1 MACSRSGSARSPGEP
16 TLVHDDF
23 WPGNTVWLR
32 NKLNAV
38 IDWSE
43 AEVGD
48 PRADVSQ
55 CRIDLTAMHSEEY
68 AEAFLDAY
76 QRSRPGGPLPDIW
89 FFDLFR
95 GLRALGSL
103 ERWLLG
109 YHDIG
114 LSHLTLEPMIARLE
128 QFLRKALE
136 RSSEF

>member
-1 MACSRSGSARSPGEP
+1 MLTQRLGSISWPEP

-23 WPGNTVWLR
+23 WPGNTVWRR
-32 NKLNAV
+32 NRLNAV

-68 AEAFLDAY
+68 AEAFLEAY

-103 ERWLLG
+103 ERWLAG

-128 QFLRKALE
+128 QFLRHALE
-136 RSSEF
+136 RAR